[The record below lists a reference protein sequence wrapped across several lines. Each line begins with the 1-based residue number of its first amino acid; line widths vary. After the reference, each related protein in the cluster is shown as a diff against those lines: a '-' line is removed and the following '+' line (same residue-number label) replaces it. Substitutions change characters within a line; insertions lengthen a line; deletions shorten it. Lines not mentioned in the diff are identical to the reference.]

1 VNTPRLRGLIASLLL
16 FVLAAPGPARAG
28 PLPLTNDQQRNLER
42 GAVVVLEALPP
53 GASRSS
59 QGGTAVARVNASPE
73 TVWRII
79 VDYRGHAGLYP
90 RVIGAEV
97 LESSTGA
104 DLVRYVVGIGAVS
117 FGFHINA
124 FPDVSRRRL
133 GWRLAPDRP
142 NGLFTDNVGYWEIEP
157 GPEGVLLTYAMAART
172 VLPSF
177 VTRSAERDGLVET
190 IKAVRRRAEET
201 R

>member
-1 VNTPRLRGLIASLLL
+1 VNTSHLCVLIVSLLL
-16 FVLAAPGPARAG
+16 AVVAVP
-28 PLPLTNDQQRNLER
+28 PLSGAVPQPLTSDQQRDLER
-42 GAVVVLEALPP
+42 GAVVVLDALPP
-53 GASRSS
+53 GAPPAS
-59 QGGTAVARVNASPE
+59 QGGTALARVNASPH
-73 TVWRII
+73 TVWGIL
-79 VDYRGHAGLYP
+79 VDYSRHAGLYP

-97 LESSTGA
+97 LESGTGA
-104 DLVRYVVGIGAVS
+104 DLVRYVVGIGPMS
-117 FGFHINA
+117 FGFHINT

-157 GPEGVLLTYAMAART
+157 APEGVVLTYAMAART

-177 VTRSAERDGLVET
+177 VTRGAERDGLVET
-190 IKAVRRRAEET
+190 IKAVRKRAEET

>member
-1 VNTPRLRGLIASLLL
+1 VTIPHLRLLIVSLLL
-16 FVLAAPGPARAG
+16 VLLGVPGPTGAVPR
-28 PLPLTNDQQRNLER
+28 PLTSDQQRDLER

-59 QGGTAVARVNASPE
+59 QGGTALARVNASPD
-73 TVWRII
+73 TVWGIL
-79 VDYRGHAGLYP
+79 VDYSGHAGLYP

-104 DLVRYVVGIGAVS
+104 DLVRYVVGIGPMS
-117 FGFHINA
+117 FGFHINT
-124 FPDVSRRRL
+124 FPDASRRRL

-157 GPEGVLLTYAMAART
+157 VAESVLLTYAMAART

-177 VTRSAERDGLVET
+177 VTRGAERDGLVET
-190 IKAVRRRAEET
+190 IKAVRRHAEET